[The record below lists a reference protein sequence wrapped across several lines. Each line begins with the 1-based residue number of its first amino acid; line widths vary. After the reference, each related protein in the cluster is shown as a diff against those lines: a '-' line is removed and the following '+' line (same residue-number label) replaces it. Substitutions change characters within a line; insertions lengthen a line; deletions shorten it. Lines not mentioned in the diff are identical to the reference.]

1 MDKKELKNIFDYM
14 FTYGLSTFINMYNG
28 KPVSGFTNG
37 SEDAETSKL
46 IGKNGDSICFQYCS
60 ITEGT
65 NRELQLRSNQVPR
78 QEVDARINLS
88 DLFSG
93 KQVVII
99 TGGDSLYGLAPVLDD
114 KVELLEFIRFLRDY
128 YQGLSDDEKWS
139 ASRHLDDMES
149 LAIWLYKNNPQERK
163 KSLLDEIDEKLNK
176 MSN

>member
-1 MDKKELKNIFDYM
+1 MDKKEMKNILDYM
-14 FTYGLSTFINMYNG
+14 FTYGLVTFIDMYNG

-37 SEDAETSKL
+37 SEDPETSKL

-60 ITEGT
+60 ITDGT

-88 DLFSG
+88 DLFPG

-114 KVELLEFIRFLRDY
+114 KVELVEFIRFLRDY
-128 YQGLSDDEKWS
+128 YQRLSNDEKWS

-163 KSLLDEIDEKLNK
+163 RSLLDEIDEKLN
-176 MSN
+176 N